1 VLITHLAPVQAPPL
15 SKPDSRQRG
24 IFGRQNEAS
33 WNYTSV
39 LNVAF
44 LAMASVLVWRFFS
57 TGGVEMPRKMGGSP
71 ADPHAEGESSQAL
84 PVHDA

>member
-1 VLITHLAPVQAPPL
+1 VFALPGC
-15 SKPDSRQRG
+15 SDFEERDR
-24 IFGRQNEAS
+24 R
-33 WNYTSV
+33 V
-39 LNVAF
+39 LNIAF

-71 ADPHAEGESSQAL
+71 ADPHAEGESSQVL